1 MRFNNFKTHIA
12 THTGEKPYQ
21 CSHCGEKNLRS
32 NNLKRQ
38 VMVHNGEKH
47 YQCSH
52 YNKFSRSNDLKRH
65 IKVHTGEKTYYC
77 SYCDKNFSIIQN
89 LKNHKET
96 HTS

>member
-1 MRFNNFKTHIA
+1 
-12 THTGEKPYQ
+12 
-21 CSHCGEKNLRS
+21 
-32 NNLKRQ
+32 
-38 VMVHNGEKH
+38 MVHNGEKH

-89 LKNHKET
+89 LKNRKET
-96 HTS
+96 YTS